1 MPQEDAED
9 AEDAGD
15 ENGIDGLRL
24 FVGMFIHFINGSKR
38 EITLDSLAERNKAML
53 EKLKLED
60 ESLYDEIMDA
70 FAARRAFIKSQPK
83 N

>member
-1 MPQEDAED
+1 MPQED

-15 ENGIDGLRL
+15 ENGIGGLRL
-24 FVGMFIHFINGSKR
+24 FVDVFIHFINGSKR
-38 EITLDSLAERNKAML
+38 EITLDSLAEKNKEML
-53 EKLKLED
+53 EQVKLVD
-60 ESLYDEIMDA
+60 ESLYDEVMDA

>member
-9 AEDAGD
+9 AED
-15 ENGIDGLRL
+15 ENGIGGLRL
-24 FVGMFIHFINGSKR
+24 FVSLFMLFLSKSKR
-38 EITLDSLAERNKAML
+38 EITLDSLAEKNKEML
-53 EKLKLED
+53 EQVKQVD
-60 ESLYDEIMDA
+60 EGLYDEIMDA